1 MSDIAET
8 MQDLGTAEAVLEQG
22 HGRPVAGRVVLDYE
36 ARCLRRKRLV
46 TSEGAS
52 FMVDLPQT
60 ISLAPGAAFALADG
74 RAVEVVEAREPV
86 LRIEGDL
93 PTLAWHIGNRH
104 CPCEI
109 AADHLVIR
117 VDPVLETMLLQ
128 LGAKL
133 TRSLA
138 PFRPLGGA
146 YGHGR
151 TFGHSH

>member
-1 MSDIAET
+1 MNKPEHP
-8 MQDLGTAEAVLEQG
+8 DLGTADAVLEPG
-22 HGRPVAGRVVLDYE
+22 HGLPVAGRVVLDYE

-46 TSEGAS
+46 TAEGAT

-60 ISLAPGAAFALADG
+60 VSLAPHAGFALADG
-74 RAVEVVEAREPV
+74 RAIEVVEAREPV

-93 PTLAWHIGNRH
+93 SVLAWHIGNRH

-117 VDPVLETMLLQ
+117 ADPVLEAMLLQ
-128 LGAKL
+128 LGARV
-133 TRSLA
+133 THSLA

-151 TFGHSH
+151 TFGHNH